1 MIKDHNQ
8 ALHWL
13 KNKQKQTNKQ
23 TNKQTKLVGHELNI
37 YAFEVMFDVTIFF
50 INFIDRKYQKYHMY
64 GSY

>member
-1 MIKDHNQ
+1 MIMDHNQ

-23 TNKQTKLVGHELNI
+23 NLLVMNSI
-37 YAFEVMFDVTIFF
+37 YMHLRLCLMLQYFF
-50 INFIDRKYQKYHMY
+50 INFIDRKYQKYNMY